1 MGSWTSPTT
10 WTCMWRR
17 TTTTMWTQRRRR
29 TTTWTFYVF
38 KRFIMTNFG
47 ENADKC
53 RHCAKVFLCRR
64 SLKIHMVTTHWR
76 KAFCMWNPYQEKWKL
91 VLELRWLASPF
102 ENGKQIVS
110 FAVSSK
116 IKFASW
122 RNTCPPHPP
131 PCWLNS
137 QPTCPCCSPP
147 LLSHPLCCFFPLAYT
162 YPGLRWCPSP
172 RPRKWL
178 WFQFWNFPSNIQFI
192 YSFPLRE
199 IPPCWPPSQPHSQP
213 TCPSPHSWPLP
224 PPWLPCQ
231 TTCTSPH
238 PWPPPS

>member
-1 MGSWTSPTT
+1 M
-10 WTCMWRR
+10 
-17 TTTTMWTQRRRR
+17 
-29 TTTWTFYVF
+29 
-38 KRFIMTNFG
+38 
-47 ENADKC
+47 
-53 RHCAKVFLCRR
+53 AK
-64 SLKIHMVTTHWR
+64 SLPR
-76 KAFCMWNPYQEKWKL
+76 KVKVGFRVAMASQSFWKWKTNC
-91 VLELRWLASPF
+91 VF
-102 ENGKQIVS
+102 
-110 FAVSSK
+110 
-116 IKFASW
+116 W